1 MVEGLLDSNDCPIH
15 TSAVTPWRGQKHLF
29 AGGILDVSHPIILR
43 RGVIFLG
50 ARLSEEAAAPKANSP
65 EDPWRVADLSEK
77 LKAYIEKL
85 GTVWVEGEL
94 TKPQLKNGTFFG
106 ELRDLTEEMAIQ
118 IHSFRAA
125 DFPADLQPGDRVAV
139 LIKPEYWKKSGKI
152 SMGILELR
160 KVGLGELLERI
171 QRLREKLTAEGL
183 TDPARKQPLPF
194 LPNCVGLITGKDSD
208 AEKDVLQN
216 AKLRWP
222 EVQFKIINTKVQ
234 GDVAGPEIIAAIK
247 KLDADPD
254 VDVIIIARGGGAF
267 GDLLVFSDEKL
278 VRAAAEAKTPIV
290 SAIGHEADRPVL
302 DDVAD
307 LRASTPTDAAKRVV
321 PDIVEERKH
330 LDQLLGRA
338 FNKIANYVANQ
349 SDLIAQLRSR
359 PVLANPYTFIEEHE
373 EEIAELIE
381 SAESCIDSMLEKEMT
396 KIEHLRK
403 LAISLSPQSTLDRG
417 YSVVRDLDGHVLT
430 DPAKLKTGTKL
441 KLRLA
446 KGEASATAD

>member
-1 MVEGLLDSNDCPIH
+1 M
-15 TSAVTPWRGQKHLF
+15 
-29 AGGILDVSHPIILR
+29 
-43 RGVIFLG
+43 
-50 ARLSEEAAAPKANSP
+50 SEELENAAPKANSA
-65 EDPWRVADLSEK
+65 EDPWPVSHLSAN
-77 LKAYIEKL
+77 LKAYIDRL

-94 TKPQLKNGTFFG
+94 TKPQLKSGTFFG
-106 ELRDLTEEMAIQ
+106 ELRDLREEMAIAV
-118 IHSFRAA
+118 HSFKAG
-125 DFPADLQPGDRVAV
+125 DFPNDLQNGDRVAV
-139 LIKPEYWKKSGKI
+139 LLKPDFWKKSGKL
-152 SMGILELR
+152 SMMIYELR

-183 TDPARKQPLPF
+183 TDPSRKQKLPF
-194 LPNCVGLITGKDSD
+194 LPNCIGLITSKDSD

-222 EVQFKIINTKVQ
+222 EVQFKIVNTKVQ
-234 GDVAGPEIIAAIK
+234 GESAAPEIVAAIK
-247 KLDADPD
+247 KLDADD
-254 VDVIIIARGGGAF
+254 EVDVIIIARGGGAF
-267 GDLLVFSDEKL
+267 GDLLVFSDEAL
-278 VRAAAEAKTPIV
+278 VRAAATAKTPIV

-321 PDIVEERKH
+321 PDIAEERNF
-330 LDQLLGRA
+330 LDQLLGRG

-349 SDLIAQLRSR
+349 SELIAQLRSR

-373 EEIAELIE
+373 EEILDLIE
-381 SAESCIDSMLEKEMT
+381 SAESYIDAMLEKEMT

-403 LAISLSPQSTLDRG
+403 LAVSLSPQSTLDRG
-417 YSVVRDLDGHVLT
+417 YSVVRDAAGHVLT
-430 DPAKLKTGTKL
+430 DPTKIKTGTKL